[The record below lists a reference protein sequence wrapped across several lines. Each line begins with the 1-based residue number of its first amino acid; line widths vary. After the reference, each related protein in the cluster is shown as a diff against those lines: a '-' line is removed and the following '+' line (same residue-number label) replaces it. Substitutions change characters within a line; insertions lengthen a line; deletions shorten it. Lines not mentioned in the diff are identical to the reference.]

1 MELQGKVALVT
12 GGSGGIG
19 RAIAQRLAHDGALVA
34 VHYGHNAETARQTV
48 QEIAAN
54 GGAAFA
60 VQADLAEVA
69 QIERLYQALDR
80 ELEQRT
86 GGKQLDILV
95 NNAGI
100 SALFPYQQ
108 MTPAQFDQLFAV
120 NVRGAFFLTQMALS
134 RLRDGGRIINISSD
148 ASKGASPPISVAYSM
163 SKAALDAFT
172 ISLAADLGKRQIT
185 ANTIA
190 PGATETEMNADMF
203 KDPAVR
209 KQVASMTALGR
220 LGTSTDIANVV
231 ALLASA
237 DSAWITGQ
245 YIVASGGL
253 RL

>member
-34 VHYGHNAETARQTV
+34 VHYGHNAEAARRTV
-48 QEIAAN
+48 QEIEAN
-54 GGAAFA
+54 GGGAFA

-69 QIERLYQALDR
+69 QIERLYQTLDR
-80 ELEQRT
+80 ELAQRT
-86 GGKQLDILV
+86 GGKQLDILI

-120 NVRGAFFLTQMALS
+120 NVRGAFFLTQMALP

-172 ISLAADLGKRQIT
+172 LSLAADLGKRQIT

-190 PGATETEMNADMF
+190 PGATETQMNAHMF
-203 KDPAVR
+203 AKPEVR
-209 KQVASMTALGR
+209 KSVADMTALGR
-220 LGTSTDIANVV
+220 LGTPADIANIV

>member
-1 MELQGKVALVT
+1 MELQGKVAVIT
-12 GGSGGIG
+12 GSSRGIG
-19 RAIAQRLAHDGALVA
+19 QAIAQRLAQEGALV
-34 VHYGHNAETARQTV
+34 VIHYGHNAEAATQTV
-48 QEIAAN
+48 AAIEGN
-54 GGAAFA
+54 GGSAFSM
-60 VQADLAEVA
+60 QADLASVP
-69 QIERLYQALDR
+69 QIEQLYQTLDS
-80 ELEQRT
+80 ELEKRT
-86 GGKQLDILV
+86 GSRHFDILV
-95 NNAGI
+95 NNAGV
-100 SALFPYQQ
+100 SALIPYQQ

-120 NVRGAFFLTQMALS
+120 NIRGAFFVTQFALS

-172 ISLAADLGKRQIT
+172 LSLAADLGKRQIT

-190 PGATETEMNADMF
+190 PGATETEMNTHIFANAD
-203 KDPAVR
+203 VR
-209 KQVASMTALGR
+209 KSVAGMTALGR
-220 LGTSTDIANVV
+220 IGTPVDIANVV

>member
-12 GGSGGIG
+12 GGSRGIG
-19 RAIAQRLAHDGALVA
+19 RAIADRLAQEGALVA
-34 VHYGHNAETARQTV
+34 VHYGHNAEAAQQTV
-48 QEIAAN
+48 QVIEAN

-69 QIERLYQALDR
+69 QIEQLYQTLDG
-80 ELEQRT
+80 ELEKRKGSQRF
-86 GGKQLDILV
+86 DILV

-100 SALFPYQQ
+100 SSLIPYQQ
-108 MTPAQFDQLFAV
+108 MTPAEFDQTFAV
-120 NVRGAFFLTQMALS
+120 NVRGVFFVTQFALP

-148 ASKGASPPISVAYSM
+148 ASKGASPPIAVAYSM

-172 ISLAADLGKRQIT
+172 VSLAADLGKRQIT

-190 PGATETEMNADMF
+190 PGATETEMNAHMYTNAD
-203 KDPAVR
+203 VR
-209 KQVASMTALGR
+209 KSVAGMTALGR
-220 LGTSTDIANVV
+220 LGTPADIANAV